1 MKVLV
6 CGDRDWR
13 DYGLVLGVLR
23 HLVSVDPSLEI
34 IEGEANGA
42 DSAGRVAGIRLGLV
56 VHKFP
61 ADWGRFGRRAGF
73 LRNSQML
80 NEGHPDLVIGFHDSI
95 ERSKGT
101 RMMLDLASKAGVPT
115 ILYTHA
121 NYTGAK
127 PKPER
132 DWSPTLQERVAELD
146 IHRQF
151 HRDWV
156 PRWGGLVDM
165 YLD

>member
-42 DSAGRVAGIRLGLV
+42 DSAGRVAGERLWLV

-61 ADWGRFGRRAGF
+61 ADWKRFGRRAGF

-101 RMMLDLASKAGVPT
+101 RMMLNLSSKAGVPT
-115 ILYTHA
+115 LLFTHA
-121 NYTGAK
+121 SYTKATMELLVHDAK
-127 PKPER
+127 AIDQR
-132 DWSPTLQERVAELD
+132 LAHGRATANDDT
-146 IHRQF
+146 
-151 HRDWV
+151 WV
-156 PRWGGLVDM
+156 PRWGGVTDM